1 MSATVRTL
9 WALLLVIAGHASVS
23 APVFAPVFAQ
33 EQQQQTAVDTAR
45 LAVNTLLRQ
54 VGETRQLYATD
65 SEAFYSG
72 VEGVLDRFVDFDA
85 VAAVVMNRYLD
96 AATPEQQ
103 RRFGQILR
111 GNLTRFYGAA
121 LLTYT
126 DQAVSF
132 RPPADPG
139 RDTPENTIVTMELA
153 GANGQPVLFQFQ
165 MFRNAGNEWKLRNVS
180 LAGVNLGRQYFTQF
194 SALMNEH
201 GNDIDT
207 VLKNWQ

>member
-1 MSATVRTL
+1 MSATIRTL
-9 WALLLVIAGHASVS
+9 WVLLLVLAAHASVS

-33 EQQQQTAVDTAR
+33 EQPTAVDTAR
-45 LAVNTLLRQ
+45 LAVDTLLRQ

-96 AATPEQQ
+96 SATPEQQ

-111 GNLTRFYGAA
+111 GNLTRFYGAV
-121 LLTYT
+121 LITYT
-126 DQAVSF
+126 DQPVSF
-132 RPPADPG
+132 RPSDDPG
-139 RDTPENTIVTMELA
+139 RDTPESTIVTMELSS
-153 GANGQPVLFQFQ
+153 ANGQPVSFQFQ
-165 MFRNAGNEWKLRNVS
+165 MFLTAGNEWKLRNVS

-194 SALMNEH
+194 SALMAEH

-207 VLKNWQ
+207 VLDNWQ

>member
-23 APVFAPVFAQ
+23 APVFAQ

-96 AATPEQQ
+96 AATTEQQ

-121 LLTYT
+121 LLIYT

-153 GANGQPVLFQFQ
+153 GATGQPVLFQFQ

>member
-1 MSATVRTL
+1 
-9 WALLLVIAGHASVS
+9 
-23 APVFAPVFAQ
+23 APVFAQ
-33 EQQQQTAVDTAR
+33 EQQQQTAVETAR

-54 VGETRQLYATD
+54 VGETRQVYATD
-65 SEAFYSG
+65 REAFYSG

-153 GANGQPVLFQFQ
+153 GATGQPVLFQFQ